1 MSPHIEYVYVAK
13 VVIRRE
19 IIMSLTVHKTI
30 PLSFIEYIKGYSG
43 HCVHNLDLVA
53 CR

>member
-1 MSPHIEYVYVAK
+1 
-13 VVIRRE
+13 
-19 IIMSLTVHKTI
+19 MSLTVHKTI